1 VLLHERKPA
10 EPPGSARHVD
20 AAQSLALPIAPAI
33 AQQLDE
39 ARRLQRSKPEVRE
52 KYRR

>member
-1 VLLHERKPA
+1 VVLRVTLTPRKV
-10 EPPGSARHVD
+10 SRWRF
-20 AAQSLALPIAPAI
+20 AQAI

-52 KYRR
+52 K